1 MNLPNI
7 LRPKNKKLKDRYI
20 LCLDGGGMRGIIPV
34 VILKKFYSMLSGKEE
49 KTNYPIT
56 SYFDLIS
63 GTSTGGLIATALT
76 CGTGMKQSQT
86 GHGDQTDLQ
95 GLIDI
100 YKADGKTIFPQ
111 ELFTNLLNPISDKY
125 PVQPIENLLKT
136 WFEDTPFHEAKIP
149 TLVMSYNAS
158 LGLPFEMTS
167 TENKELLA
175 WEVARS
181 TSAAPTYFSPYK
193 IGKNLLIDG
202 GVIANNPSLYAY
214 KYAKRLYPECQNF
227 HILSLSTCTIPYT
240 FKKKSS
246 YGLSSWLSVHKIYST
261 SQMQTV
267 EEIITCF
274 EDCDYLRIDKPL
286 SKSIPMDNSQHHNMI
301 MLEKHGEKLYNNS
314 EEKLKTYCNGLI
326 KNRKIKER

>member
-1 MNLPNI
+1 MNLPNM
-7 LRPKNKKLKDRYI
+7 LRGKNKKTKDRYI

-56 SYFDLIS
+56 SYFDLIA

-86 GHGDQTDLQ
+86 GHGYQTDLQ

-111 ELFTNLLNPISDKY
+111 ELFTNILNPISDKY
-125 PVQPIENLLKT
+125 PVQPIENLLKS
-136 WFEDTPFHEAKIP
+136 WYEDTLFCKAKIP

-214 KYAKRLYPECQNF
+214 KYAKRLYPDCKNF
-227 HILSLSTCTIPYT
+227 HILSLSTCTIPYK

-267 EEIITCF
+267 EEIIPCF
-274 EDCDYLRIDKPL
+274 DDCEYLRIDKPL
-286 SKSIPMDNSQHHNMI
+286 AKSIPMDNSQHHNMI
-301 MLEKHGEKLYNNS
+301 MLEKHGEKLYTNS
-314 EEKLKTYCNGLI
+314 EEKLKAYCDGLI
-326 KNRKIKER
+326 KNRKIKGK